1 VSAFRLSRSALRLT
15 LFGLAMFV
23 GLLTIVTGQ
32 FAPNRYHVAGG
43 EVSPVTVKSPQKVV
57 YSSQIRTREERAR
70 AAAEVAEIY
79 VFDLA
84 SVEAQ
89 RQKLNEVTRQIGEA
103 RRMVGSLEARRE
115 PLTRLPN
122 VQLRPS
128 VVDDLLTFTDGD
140 WQAVAADAQRVI
152 DVLMRNRITERQLEE
167 IRMTLPAYVGI
178 GLNDRQTPAVV
189 ALVGPLLKANFVL
202 DPDGTER
209 ARREAQERIEPIRV
223 TIEKGETIVR
233 DGDVVRPFDIE
244 RLEAVGLRNPTI
256 EWRAIVA
263 TALLVWLLSSALVMY
278 VHHFRPRLA
287 DQPRSLLLVGLIILL
302 TVLAVKLIVPGRDLW
317 AYVLPLAAPA
327 MLLALLLGADLA
339 IVVNIVLA
347 VCFGLIGSNA
357 FELSVIALIG
367 GLAGT
372 MVVWRFERLNTF
384 FLAGLVVAV
393 ANFAASAA
401 FALLAGEVEPSR
413 LGILA
418 AIAALNGMLS
428 AALTL
433 GTLAIFGHLFGITT
447 TLGLLELAHPTQ
459 PLFRRLL
466 TEAPG
471 TYHHSVVIANLAE
484 RAAEAVGADPLLC
497 RVGAYYHDVGKIV
510 RPYAFIENQLA
521 EENIHD
527 RLDPATSARMI
538 AAHVTDGLELAR
550 KHRLPDRVRDMIA
563 QHHGTRF
570 VGTFYHRAV
579 AQNDGATIDQS
590 GFKYPGPRPQSREAG
605 ILMLADGVEAT
616 LRAVHDHTAE
626 GIERTIT
633 KVVDERLAEGQLDEC
648 DLTFRDLDRI
658 RQVFFNILRGM
669 FHPRITY
676 PDYPGAPAP
685 ATAPVV
691 PQPTAL
697 ERN

>member
-1 VSAFRLSRSALRLT
+1 MT
-15 LFGLAMFV
+15 LFGVATFL

-32 FAPNRYHVAGG
+32 FAPSRYHLTAGD
-43 EVSPVTVKSPQKVV
+43 VSPVTVKSPQKVV

-70 AAAEVAEIY
+70 AAAEVAELY

-89 RQKLNEVTRQIGEA
+89 RQKLNDITRQIGEA
-103 RRMVGSLEARRE
+103 RRTPGSLEARRE

-122 VQLRPS
+122 VKLRPS
-128 VVDDLLTFTDGD
+128 VIDDLLTFSDGE
-140 WQAVAADAQRVI
+140 WQAVAADAQRVV

-167 IRMTLPAYVGI
+167 IRTTLPAYVGI
-178 GLNDRQTPAVV
+178 GLNDRQGPAVV

-209 ARREAQERIEPIRV
+209 ARREAQDRVEAVRV

-256 EWRAIVA
+256 EWRSIAA
-263 TALLVWLLSSALVMY
+263 SALLIGLLVSALVLY
-278 VHHFRPRLA
+278 IHHFRPRLA
-287 DQPRSLLLVGLIILL
+287 DQPRSLLLVGLILLL

-327 MLLALLLGADLA
+327 MLIALLLGADLA
-339 IVVNIVLA
+339 IVLNIVLA
-347 VCFGLIGSNA
+347 ACFGLIGSNA
-357 FELSVIALIG
+357 FELSFIALIG
-367 GLAGT
+367 GLAGVI
-372 MVVWRFERLNTF
+372 VVWRFERLNTF
-384 FLAGLVVAV
+384 FLAGLVIAV

-401 FALLAGEVEPSR
+401 FALMAGEVEPPR
-413 LGILA
+413 LAILGGLA
-418 AIAALNGMLS
+418 AFNGMLS

-484 RAAEAVGADPLLC
+484 RAAEAIGADPMLC
-497 RVGAYYHDVGKIV
+497 RVGAYYHDIGKIV

-538 AAHVTDGLELAR
+538 GAHVTDGLELAR
-550 KHRLPDRVRDMIA
+550 RYRLPDRVRDMIA
-563 QHHGTRF
+563 QHHGTRLI
-570 VGTFYHRAV
+570 GAFYQRAL
-579 AQNDGATIDQS
+579 AQSGGAVIDQAA
-590 GFKYPGPRPQSREAG
+590 FKYSGPRPQTREAG

-616 LRAVHDHTAE
+616 LRAVHDQTAE
-626 GIERTIT
+626 GIERTIR
-633 KVVDERLAEGQLDEC
+633 KVVEERLTEGQLDEC
-648 DLTFRDLDRI
+648 DLTFRDLERI

-676 PDYPGAPAP
+676 PDYAGAPPPADGPVAP
-685 ATAPVV
+685 EPV
-691 PQPTAL
+691 AL
-697 ERN
+697 ERG

>member
-1 VSAFRLSRSALRLT
+1 VSALRLSRSALRLT
-15 LFGLAMFV
+15 LFGVVTVV

-32 FAPNRYHVAGG
+32 FAPSRYHYTVGD
-43 EVSPVTVKSPQKVV
+43 VSPVTVKSPQKVV
-57 YSSQIRTREERAR
+57 YVSQIRTREDRAR
-70 AAAEVAEIY
+70 ASAEVAELY

-89 RQKLNEVTRQIGEA
+89 RQKLNDVIRQVGEA
-103 RRMVGSLEARRE
+103 RRAVGSLESRRE
-115 PLTRLPN
+115 PLTRLQN
-122 VQLRPS
+122 VQLRTS
-128 VVDDLLTFTDGD
+128 VIDDLLTFSDQD
-140 WQAVAADAQRVI
+140 WQTVATDAQRVI

-167 IRMTLPAYVGI
+167 IRTTLPVYAGV
-178 GLNDRQTPAVV
+178 GLNDRQTAAVV

-209 ARREAQERIEPIRV
+209 ARREAQDRIEAVRL

-256 EWRAIVA
+256 EWRAIGA
-263 TALLVWLLSSALVMY
+263 TAILVWLLVSALVLY
-278 VHHFRPRLA
+278 VHHFRPRIA
-287 DQPRSLLLVGLIILL
+287 DQPRQLLLVSLIILL

-327 MLLALLLGADLA
+327 MLIALLLGADLA

-347 VCFGLIGSNA
+347 ASFGLIGGNA
-357 FELSVIALIG
+357 FEMSVIALVG
-367 GLAGT
+367 GMAGT
-372 MVVWRFERLNTF
+372 MMVWRFERLNTF
-384 FLAGLVVAV
+384 FLAGLVIAV
-393 ANFAASAA
+393 ANFAASVA
-401 FALLAGEVEPSR
+401 FALLAGEVEPQR
-413 LGILA
+413 LGLLA
-418 AIAALNGMLS
+418 AAAALNGMLS

-484 RAAEAVGADPLLC
+484 RAAEAIGADPLLS

-538 AAHVTDGLELAR
+538 AAHVTDGLDLAR
-550 KHRLPDRVRDMIA
+550 KYRLPDRVRDMIA

-579 AQNDGATIDQS
+579 AQGGGETIDQA
-590 GFKYPGPRPQSREAG
+590 GFQYPGPRPQSREAA

-616 LRAVHDHTAE
+616 LRATHDHTAE
-626 GIERTIT
+626 AIERTIR
-633 KVVDERLAEGQLDEC
+633 KVVDDRLSEGQLDEC
-648 DLTFRDLDRI
+648 DLTFRDLEKI
-658 RQVFFNILRGM
+658 RQVFFTILRGM

>member
-1 VSAFRLSRSALRLT
+1 LT
-15 LFGLAMFV
+15 LFGVAAFL

-32 FAPNRYHVAGG
+32 FAPSRYHLTAG

-70 AAAEVAEIY
+70 AAAEVAELY

-89 RQKLNEVTRQIGEA
+89 RQKLNDIIRQIGEA
-103 RRMVGSLEARRE
+103 RRTAGSLETRRE

-122 VQLRPS
+122 VRLRPS
-128 VVDDLLTFTDGD
+128 VIDDLLTFSDGD
-140 WQAVAADAQRVI
+140 WQAVASDAQRVI

-167 IRMTLPAYVGI
+167 IRTTLPAYVGI
-178 GLNDRQTPAVV
+178 GLNDRQGPAVV

-209 ARREAQERIEPIRV
+209 VRREAQERIEPVRV

-256 EWRAIVA
+256 EWRSIVA
-263 TALLVWLLSSALVMY
+263 SALLIWLLVSALVLY
-278 VHHFRPRLA
+278 IHYFRPRLA
-287 DQPRSLLLVGLIILL
+287 DQPRSLLLVELILLL

-327 MLLALLLGADLA
+327 MLIALLLGADLA
-339 IVVNIVLA
+339 IVLNIVLA
-347 VCFGLIGSNA
+347 VCFGLIGSSA
-357 FELSVIALIG
+357 FELSFIALIG

-372 MVVWRFERLNTF
+372 IMVWRFERLNTF
-384 FLAGLVVAV
+384 FLAGLVIAI
-393 ANFAASAA
+393 ANFAASSA
-401 FALLAGEVEPSR
+401 FALMAGEVEPQR
-413 LGILA
+413 LAILGGLA
-418 AIAALNGMLS
+418 AFNGMLS

-497 RVGAYYHDVGKIV
+497 RVGAYYHDIGKIV

-538 AAHVTDGLELAR
+538 GAHVTDGLELAR
-550 KHRLPDRVRDMIA
+550 KYRLPDRVRDVIA
-563 QHHGTRF
+563 QHHGTRLI
-570 VGTFYHRAV
+570 GAFYQRAL
-579 AQNDGATIDQS
+579 AQSDGAAIDQA
-590 GFKYPGPRPQSREAG
+590 GFKYGGPRPQTREAG

-616 LRAVHDHTAE
+616 LRAVHDHTAD
-626 GIERTIT
+626 GIERTIR

-658 RQVFFNILRGM
+658 RQAFFNILRGM

-676 PDYPGAPAP
+676 PDYPGAPP
-685 ATAPVV
+685 AADAPVA
-691 PQPTAL
+691 PQPLAL
-697 ERN
+697 ERG